1 MDLALFL
8 HLYQPPTQ
16 FPDVLDQV
24 VRESYQ
30 PICALLED
38 NPQAKVTLNL
48 SASLIEQLS
57 VKHGEVLASFRR
69 LVERRQ
75 VELVGSAAYHPLLVR
90 LPKEIII
97 RQITLN
103 EITLNKYF
111 GVVGPILK
119 NEELRIRN
127 EELTLPAQST
137 KSENPKVSNLRLHG
151 FFPPEMAV
159 SSLVLSS
166 VKGAGYDYILAD
178 ESVVGGNDNRFLRE
192 GHIFIDQDSRLTIV
206 CRHRELSLAV
216 AFSKVRTV
224 SELLSSAKKNPKS
237 PYLVL
242 SMDGETFGH
251 HRPEQMSLLR
261 SLLSGGMAMISVSE
275 LLQRYPPAGA
285 ISVNESSWA
294 ESFER
299 WDNRRNPIH
308 VAQWELTNLAIE
320 AVQSAKFKV
329 QNENS
334 ELKTLVLN
342 SDLLT
347 LNFTSHGLETLSEEE
362 RRYFN
367 AQNLLDRALHSDQF
381 WWASHNPCWHYKMV
395 QRGAA
400 LLLEAVEALPDDD
413 YKSHKAQARELY
425 KKITET
431 SLSLYGDTVVAC

>member
-1 MDLALFL
+1 MIWANFL
-8 HLYQPPTQ
+8 HFYQPPTQ
-16 FPDVLDQV
+16 KKYWIDRVTSESYLRLVKGLLENPTAKITLNINSILCELWDQNGHYDVL
-24 VRESYQ
+24 EG
-30 PICALLED
+30 L
-38 NPQAKVTLNL
+38 KT
-48 SASLIEQLS
+48 
-57 VKHGEVLASFRR
+57 
-69 LVERRQ
+69 LVERGQ
-75 VELVGSAAYHPLLVR
+75 VELTGSAKFHPLLPK

-242 SMDGETFGH
+242 SMDG
-251 HRPEQMSLLR
+251 
-261 SLLSGGMAMISVSE
+261 
-275 LLQRYPPAGA
+275 
-285 ISVNESSWA
+285 
-294 ESFER
+294 
-299 WDNRRNPIH
+299 
-308 VAQWELTNLAIE
+308 
-320 AVQSAKFKV
+320 
-329 QNENS
+329 
-334 ELKTLVLN
+334 
-342 SDLLT
+342 
-347 LNFTSHGLETLSEEE
+347 
-362 RRYFN
+362 
-367 AQNLLDRALHSDQF
+367 
-381 WWASHNPCWHYKMV
+381 
-395 QRGAA
+395 
-400 LLLEAVEALPDDD
+400 
-413 YKSHKAQARELY
+413 
-425 KKITET
+425 
-431 SLSLYGDTVVAC
+431 